1 MGEERVIV
9 SDVPGTTRDAIDTW
23 VTKDGQDF
31 CFIDTAGL
39 RKRGK
44 ITDDI
49 ERYSTVRSL
58 AAVDRCD
65 VAILMIDAKDGV
77 TEQDTKI
84 AGYAHNKGKACIIA
98 VNKWDLIEKDA
109 GTTEEYKK
117 SIREKLG
124 FMPYA
129 PILFLSALTGQR
141 VAKLYELIRFT
152 ADQAA
157 MRISTGMLNDVLNEA
172 VAMVQPP
179 SDKGK
184 RLKIFYMTQI
194 RVKPPTFAVFVNRA
208 ELFHFSYMRYLEN
221 RLRQSFGFEGTP
233 IVFKVREKGKEEA

>member
-1 MGEERVIV
+1 
-9 SDVPGTTRDAIDTW
+9 
-23 VTKDGQDF
+23 
-31 CFIDTAGL
+31 
-39 RKRGK
+39 
-44 ITDDI
+44 
-49 ERYSTVRSL
+49 
-58 AAVDRCD
+58 
-65 VAILMIDAKDGV
+65 
-77 TEQDTKI
+77 
-84 AGYAHNKGKACIIA
+84 
-98 VNKWDLIEKDA
+98 
-109 GTTEEYKK
+109 
-117 SIREKLG
+117 
-124 FMPYA
+124 MPYA